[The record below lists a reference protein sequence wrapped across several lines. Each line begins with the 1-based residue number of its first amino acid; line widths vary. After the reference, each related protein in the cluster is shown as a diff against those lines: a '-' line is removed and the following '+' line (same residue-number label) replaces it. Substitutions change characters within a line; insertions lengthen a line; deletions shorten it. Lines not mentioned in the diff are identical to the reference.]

1 MTEGTAMAFVE
12 LTAVDQSSKVEGPV
26 YVNTDNVLWFKA
38 QAGTRP
44 GRSVIAFAG
53 GATLAVAE
61 PVDALKARLAGLEV
75 DGPTRRVRAV
85 R

>member
-1 MTEGTAMAFVE
+1 MAFVE

-26 YVNTDNVLWFKA
+26 YVNPDTVLWFKA

-44 GRSVIAFAG
+44 GRSLITFAG
-53 GATLAVAE
+53 GVTLAVAE
-61 PVDALKARLAGLEV
+61 PVDALRSRLAGL
-75 DGPTRRVRAV
+75 DADAPAPRVAAV